1 MKNKFGFI
9 LVKPQLGENIGACA
23 RSMKNFGFSKLHIV
37 SPKIN
42 FPNHKAKATSV
53 GAFDIIN
60 KAKVFNDT
68 NEAISNF
75 DIVISLSARKRD
87 INKRHISLEEF
98 GNLIKKKNNSNFG
111 LMFGPEASGL
121 SNQDLSFSNY
131 ILQIPTSLKFKSLN
145 LSHSVTIICYEIFK
159 IFNKNLLKNKKLKIK
174 IAPKSKINSLIK
186 HLVGLLENKDF
197 FTPKEKKQSMLLNIN
212 NLIYRLEPNDKELRI
227 LASIISTLSKKK
239 YKSLIDK

>member
-53 GAFDIIN
+53 GAFDVIN
-60 KAKVFNDT
+60 KTKIFDET
-68 NEAISNF
+68 KEAISNF
-75 DIVISLSARKRD
+75 DIVISLSARRRN
-87 INKRHISLEEF
+87 INKKHISLNDF
-98 GNLIKKKNNSNFG
+98 SKIVKKRKNCNFG

-121 SNQDLSFSNY
+121 SNEDLSFSNY
-131 ILQIPTSLKFKSLN
+131 VLQIPTSYKFKSLN

-159 IFNKNLLKNKKLKIK
+159 IFNDNLFEKNRLKIK
-174 IAPKSKINSLIK
+174 ISPKLKINSLIK
-186 HLVGLLENKDF
+186 HLLKLLELKDF
-197 FTPKEKKQSMLLNIN
+197 FTPKEKKQSMIMNIN

-227 LASIISTLSKKK
+227 LASIISALSKKNIK
-239 YKSLIDK
+239 P

>member
-1 MKNKFGFI
+1 MKNKFGFV

-60 KAKVFNDT
+60 KAKVFNET
-68 NEAISNF
+68 NQAVSNF
-75 DIVISLSARKRD
+75 DIVISLSARRRD
-87 INKRHISLEEF
+87 INKKHISLNDF
-98 GNLIKKKNNSNFG
+98 IKIIKNKKKNNFG

-121 SNQDLSFSNY
+121 SNKDLSYSNY
-131 ILQIPTSLKFKSLN
+131 ILQIPTSSKFKSLN
-145 LSHSVTIICYEIFK
+145 LSHSLTVICYEIFK
-159 IFNKNLLKNKKLKIK
+159 TSNRNIFKKSDFKFKISS
-174 IAPKSKINSLIK
+174 KSKINSLIK
-186 HLVGLLENKDF
+186 HLFNLLEEKDF

-227 LASIISTLSKKK
+227 LASIISSLSKK
-239 YKSLIDK
+239 

>member
-53 GAFDIIN
+53 GAFDVIN

-239 YKSLIDK
+239 YESLIDK